1 MARSRSV
8 TVPTTRR
15 LDLSCTT
22 GIEPQ
27 SLSRIRIAA
36 SAAVDSGVQQ
46 AGSGVITSRTR
57 IRCSWLK
64 AAGRSMALARL
75 AVTCVTLTSMLPR
88 ASDPLPPKG
97 RTSSLRLPGAVLQG
111 ILARAALAFLR
122 VYLGLLFL
130 YASIPQLRGGFAVEL
145 SGFLND
151 VALIKSAEFYREFLH
166 AVVLPNAPLFA
177 RLISWGEL
185 LVGISLLLGLATRLS
200 AAGALLLLVHCLL
213 AQGGRV
219 WYPSRNH
226 GALAA
231 ITVAINVGGPRRNF
245 GVYALLGA

>member
-1 MARSRSV
+1 
-8 TVPTTRR
+8 
-15 LDLSCTT
+15 
-22 GIEPQ
+22 
-27 SLSRIRIAA
+27 
-36 SAAVDSGVQQ
+36 
-46 AGSGVITSRTR
+46 
-57 IRCSWLK
+57 
-64 AAGRSMALARL
+64 MALARL

-130 YASIPQLRGGFAVEL
+130 YASIPQLRGGFAVDL

-177 RLISWGEL
+177 RLIPWGEL
-185 LVGISLLLGLATRLS
+185 LVGVSLLLGLATRLS
-200 AAGALLLLVHCLL
+200 AAGALLLLVNYML
-213 AQGGRV
+213 AKGAWF
-219 WYPSRNH
+219 WYPSSNDA
-226 GALAA
+226 ALAA
-231 ITVAINVGGPRRNF
+231 IAVAIIVGAAGRTF
-245 GVYALLGA
+245 GVDAVLARRWPRSPLW